1 MRTGVPIERPI
12 RMIEPIQIKMIHTA
26 IAKLGL
32 SDDDYRTI
40 LLGHY
45 QKASCTALTYT
56 EAHNLLEYFKTLGFT
71 IKRRT
76 KERGYSRRVRHL
88 HLKDKVVFLPT
99 IQQMN
104 LIEVLVKKVDWCYAD
119 GYERWR
125 RKYMKIDRITTTE
138 EASTV
143 IEGLKGLIVHQ
154 KGEHAL

>member
-1 MRTGVPIERPI
+1 MRTGVKIERPV
-12 RMIEPIQIKMIHTA
+12 RMIEPVQVKMIHTA

-40 LLGHY
+40 LQGRF
-45 QKASCTALTYT
+45 KKKSSTALTYT
-56 EAHNLLEYFKTLGFT
+56 EAHNLIEYFKALGFKIT
-71 IKRRT
+71 RRT
-76 KERGYSRRVRHL
+76 KERGYSRRVRRL

-104 LIEVLVKKVDWCYAD
+104 LIEILVKKVDWLYED

-125 RKYMKIDRITTTE
+125 KKYMKIGRITTTE

-143 IEGLKGLIVHQ
+143 IEGLKGLIAHQ
-154 KGEHAL
+154 KGEHAP